1 MRSLALHIAICDD
14 EAQDQ
19 AYLHKIVAQWTQ
31 ERRIIAQIAA
41 YSGAE
46 PFLFSLEDDGAVDIL
61 LLDIQMGRMDGISL
75 AKKIRQ
81 TNERMQ
87 IVFVTGYPDFALE
100 SYEVSALYYL
110 MKPINPEKLYQV
122 LDQAVLR
129 LAEKPRTILLRED
142 GGTTAVIAD
151 EIWYAEVFSHDIAL
165 YMTRK
170 TLHLRIPLNTL
181 ESLLGEG
188 FFRCHRSY
196 IVNMKHVW
204 RITKKAVILEDARE
218 LPLSRSLYDE
228 ANRAFIQ
235 NH

>member
-1 MRSLALHIAICDD
+1 MALHIAICDN

-196 IVNMKHVW
+196 IVNMKHVR

>member
-1 MRSLALHIAICDD
+1 MRSLALHIAICDN

-196 IVNMKHVW
+196 IVNMKHVR

>member
-1 MRSLALHIAICDD
+1 MALHIAICDD
-14 EAQDQ
+14 ESQDQ
-19 AYLHKIVAQWTQ
+19 AYLQKIVALWVEKKKIMAHITT
-31 ERRIIAQIAA
+31 
-41 YSGAE
+41 YNSAE
-46 PFLFSLEDDGAVDIL
+46 SFLFSLGEDDAVDIL
-61 LLDIQMGRMDGISL
+61 LLDIQMGRMDGVSL
-75 AKKIRQ
+75 AKRIRQ

-87 IVFVTGYPDFALE
+87 IVFITGYPDFALE

-110 MKPINPEKLYQV
+110 MKPVNLEKLYQV
-122 LDQAVLR
+122 LDKAVLR
-129 LAEKPRTILLRED
+129 LAEKPRTILLSEE
-142 GGTTAVIAD
+142 GGTTAVSAD
-151 EIWYAEVFSHDIAL
+151 EIWYAEAFSHDIAL

-196 IVNMKHVW
+196 IVNMKHVR

-228 ANRAFIQ
+228 ANRVFIQ
-235 NH
+235 IR